1 MSRIVEGPLSLER
14 AVAAVSDD
22 HHGAVATFSGV
33 VRASS
38 HGKRVHR
45 LDYEAY
51 APMAERTMATILATI
66 ERELP
71 SVKLYAE
78 HRIGSLGVGELA
90 VVVAAGAPHRRDAL
104 LACDRAIEAIKAELP
119 IWKREHTD
127 GGAEW
132 VRCEVHTKSNDG

>member
-1 MSRIVEGPLSLER
+1 MSRILSTPLSLDR
-14 AVAAVSDD
+14 AVAAVSDE

-38 HGKRVHR
+38 HGRRVHR

-51 APMAERTMATILATI
+51 TEMAERTMATILATI

-78 HRIGSLGVGELA
+78 HRTGSLGIGELA
-90 VVVAAGAPHRRDAL
+90 VVVAAGAPHRREAL

-127 GGAEW
+127 DGAEW
-132 VRCEVHTKSNDG
+132 VRCEIHQKSHDR